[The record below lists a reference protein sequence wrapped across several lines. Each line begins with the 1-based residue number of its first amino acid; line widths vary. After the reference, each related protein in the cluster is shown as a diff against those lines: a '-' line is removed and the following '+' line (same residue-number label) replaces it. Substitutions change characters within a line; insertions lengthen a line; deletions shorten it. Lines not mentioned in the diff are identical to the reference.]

1 MSSKNDCFS
10 EMSPDRVNNRT
21 LLLCN
26 EALLEP
32 ALKAVA
38 RYIFSK
44 YLSYRYQIKP
54 LGKGFR
60 WSGWN
65 DDRRWAIRRGV
76 LKVGHFV
83 RIGPGVH
90 IIYPTIIG
98 DLCMLA
104 QDIHFIGNDHGF
116 EEVGTPMRIAK
127 PKRDANNT
135 VTMVESEVW
144 IGQRSTIIAG
154 VKIGRGAII
163 AAGCVVTKDV
173 PPYTIVAGVPG
184 KILKSRFSTKGEEL
198 EHQKELYG

>member
-1 MSSKNDCFS
+1 
-10 EMSPDRVNNRT
+10 
-21 LLLCN
+21 
-26 EALLEP
+26 
-32 ALKAVA
+32 
-38 RYIFSK
+38 
-44 YLSYRYQIKP
+44 
-54 LGKGFR
+54 
-60 WSGWN
+60 
-65 DDRRWAIRRGV
+65 
-76 LKVGHFV
+76 
-83 RIGPGVH
+83 
-90 IIYPTIIG
+90 
-98 DLCMLA
+98 MLA

-154 VKIGRGAII
+154 VKIGRGAIT